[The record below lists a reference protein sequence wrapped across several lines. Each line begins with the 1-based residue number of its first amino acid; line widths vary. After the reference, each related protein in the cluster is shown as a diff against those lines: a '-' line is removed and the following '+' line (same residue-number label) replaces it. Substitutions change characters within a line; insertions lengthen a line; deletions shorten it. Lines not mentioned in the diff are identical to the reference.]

1 MLGALPPS
9 ALAGSPQCARLAGG
23 GDSRTAAGGTSAQA
37 LAPRLIEAPGSRVGC
52 SKDAHY
58 LCSLSITHRPVI
70 ARSRG
75 HQQERVRL
83 HQNCAG
89 ADSSASA
96 AGIKCVPAHPRH
108 TPSRPEHAPPRPGHA
123 PSLWSTALPISPSLP
138 SRVLGTDTPQ
148 EDPSICSLVRSL
160 QTPLSAPRAT

>member
-1 MLGALPPS
+1 MPPS

-37 LAPRLIEAPGSRVGC
+37 PAPCLIASPGSRVGC

-58 LCSLSITHRPVI
+58 LCSLSITHRSVI

-75 HQQERVRL
+75 HQQESSPAPELCRHRL
-83 HQNCAG
+83 Q
-89 ADSSASA
+89 SPASA
-96 AGIKCVPAHPRH
+96 AGIS
-108 TPSRPEHAPPRPGHA
+108 PSQTHLLPPPEHAPLRPGHA

-138 SRVLGTDTPQ
+138 SRVLGADASQ
-148 EDPSICSLVRSL
+148 EDPEHLLTC
-160 QTPLSAPRAT
+160 